1 MKDFKKSLEFKT
13 TKNVDEVICAEIIK
27 SMKKLC
33 AELERNKNKDNENTI
48 KKQIALVKDRTN
60 KIKWIF
66 MNFDKCIEF
75 IEPKRVIKNIKVVAK
90 NENEIDK
97 KIAMYIENCLYK
109 LYSKTDSEE
118 DKKQVLSRINGLDEL
133 LENFD
138 KNFLKIQR
146 MEMQQTKLGYL
157 ALAEVR

>member
-1 MKDFKKSLEFKT
+1 
-13 TKNVDEVICAEIIK
+13 
-27 SMKKLC
+27 
-33 AELERNKNKDNENTI
+33 
-48 KKQIALVKDRTN
+48 
-60 KIKWIF
+60 
-66 MNFDKCIEF
+66 
-75 IEPKRVIKNIKVVAK
+75 
-90 NENEIDK
+90 
-97 KIAMYIENCLYK
+97 MYIENCLYK

>member
-1 MKDFKKSLEFKT
+1 MKDFKKSLEVKT
-13 TKNVDEVICAEIIK
+13 TKNVDELICTEILK
-27 SMKKLC
+27 SMKKMYTD
-33 AELERNKNKDNENTI
+33 LEKNKNKDNEKVV
-48 KKQIALVKDRTN
+48 KKQITQVKDRIS

-66 MNFDKCIEF
+66 INFDKCIEF
-75 IEPKRVIKNIKVVAK
+75 IEPKGVLKNIKVVDK
-90 NENEIDK
+90 DENELDK
-97 KIAMYIENCLYK
+97 RIAMYTENCLYK
-109 LYSKTDSEE
+109 LYFKTENEE
-118 DKKQVLSRINGLDEL
+118 EKEQILNRINGLDKL